1 MNNIR
6 RERIRREE
14 NKVLNIIRTQQFDE
28 IILNQIKN
36 DIADILDDESWA
48 FDNYPENLQNSTRGE
63 AMQEAIDCLNTAVEY
78 MDDIINEL
86 NIKDKEDI
94 IDILEEIYDEL
105 IDARLV

>member
-28 IILNQIKN
+28 TILNQIKN

-63 AMQEAIDCLNTAVEY
+63 AMQEAIDCLDTAVEY
-78 MDDIINEL
+78 MDNIIDEL